1 MSSTEEPN
9 SQLDQ
14 LRIEKSLLDIK
25 IKEKR
30 SELSLM
36 EDGKADPRYLTT
48 KTDILFLTERR
59 NLVRVKTRYREDNNK
74 DNVRIYKSPKVG
86 VKIVINELEEER
98 KGLGL
103 EITELRG
110 LIATEQKKKKSSK
123 GDVTISHMEDRLV
136 DLKSRRKKVTEKI
149 GYHRRKLKKSQAR
162 LGGDLKK

>member
-59 NLVRVKTRYREDNNK
+59 NIVQSKVRYRKDNNVETATVYK
-74 DNVRIYKSPKVG
+74 PSAKGVRDVLNKF
-86 VKIVINELEEER
+86 EEER
-98 KGLGL
+98 EDIRL

-110 LIATEQKKKKSSK
+110 LIASEQ
-123 GDVTISHMEDRLV
+123 
-136 DLKSRRKKVTEKI
+136 RKKQTSKREAGISQLLTSLATLLAKREKTSAKI
-149 GYHRRKLKKSQAR
+149 RYHRKKLKK
-162 LGGDLKK
+162 